1 MTKVEFTLPDALA
14 EAAAKAGLL
23 APEALER
30 LLSAQLRTA
39 AVDRL
44 FEHMEKIQAIT
55 DPAPMTPEEVA
66 IEIRAMRAER
76 RRAKT
81 A

>member
-14 EAAAKAGLL
+14 EAATKAGLL

-30 LLSAQLRTA
+30 LLRAQLRTA

-44 FEHMEKIQAIT
+44 FENMAKMQAIP

-66 IEIRAMRAER
+66 VEIRAMRAER
-76 RRAKT
+76 RKAK
-81 A
+81 AA